1 MSVHVAGI
9 LYDHIVET
17 KPVLLPDSCETFTV
31 ANLISLSPHMVAI
44 TGVLLDT
51 EYIMGKRCA
60 E

>member
-9 LYDHIVET
+9 YDHIVEA
-17 KPVLLPDSCETFTV
+17 KPVLQPDSCETFTV
-31 ANLISLSPHMVAI
+31 ANLTSLSPHMVAI
-44 TGVLLDT
+44 TGVLLNS